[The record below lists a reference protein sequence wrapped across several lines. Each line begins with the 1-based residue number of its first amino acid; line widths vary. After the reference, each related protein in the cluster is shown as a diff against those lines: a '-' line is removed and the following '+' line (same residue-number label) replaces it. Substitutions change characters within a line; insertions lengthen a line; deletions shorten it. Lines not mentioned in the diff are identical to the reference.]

1 MGIPL
6 LLCES
11 IDLTYTGLTCR
22 PNGTRPERSG
32 SGGDKRANR
41 DAGVY
46 QQSPYARNIADNVRH
61 TIMIH

>member
-1 MGIPL
+1 VSL
-6 LLCES
+6 S
-11 IDLTYTGLTCR
+11 SNLTLSELTCR

-46 QQSPYARNIADNVRH
+46 QSSPYARNVADNVRPSA
-61 TIMIH
+61 IIYIEQG

>member
-1 MGIPL
+1 M
-6 LLCES
+6 S
-11 IDLTYTGLTCR
+11 R

-46 QQSPYARNIADNVRH
+46 QSSPYARNISDNVRPSLLLF
-61 TIMIH
+61 

>member
-1 MGIPL
+1 MGIL

-11 IDLTYTGLTCR
+11 IVDSTLTGLMLR

-46 QQSPYARNIADNVRH
+46 QQSPYARSIADNVRH